1 MNWTEQI
8 KTKDYLSQ
16 STRITSKFYE
26 LVGIQDWS
34 ANRSIDRNRSWVR
47 PNESIQN
54 RSWTDRTDWNGRQV
68 QLNELIGTENQPI
81 KNESEQKICRSK
93 WIDRKREKSVWPNE
107 SIDQEKSRSW
117 VRPNESKRDP
127 PKAFL
132 AGLSYFISFATTFLN
147 EKLGFQSLYCTQQRN
162 IRVSV
167 YRVTPVA
174 ASCSTHACKLPRLP
188 CVDSVSKRYFYI

>member
-1 MNWTEQI
+1 MNWSG
-8 KTKDYLSQ
+8 Y
-16 STRITSKFYE
+16 RIDRR
-26 LVGIQDWS
+26 ID
-34 ANRSIDRNRSWVR
+34 RSIETGVESDRMNRYKTEVEPIELIEMEGKSNWMNWSEQKISQPESIGNRSWVR
-47 PNESIQN
+47 SI
-54 RSWTDRTDWNGRQV
+54 
-68 QLNELIGTENQPI
+68 ELIGTENQPI